1 MQTEHRFT
9 PSHGTWFVTPSPS
22 QMPHG
27 QYRPRTAHSPHGG
40 PQLRLIAFPY
50 AGGSASVYRGWPPRL
65 GGAVELLALQ
75 LPGRGARF
83 AEPPIADFSHLVRA
97 VADALQ
103 ARPQTLPTA
112 FFGHS
117 LGALLA
123 FEVACELAARGAP
136 QPQMLLLSGRAAPS
150 SGLPAVLRECL
161 TDADFIDE
169 LQRLQGTPR
178 EVLDAPDLLALLMPT
193 IRADFALLHSW
204 RARPAAVWDGPI
216 VALAG
221 RRDPHVPLAAVDAWA
236 EHAGGRFE
244 RLDYPGGHFFLH
256 EQEREVVRDVALRL
270 HDLCVMA

>member
-1 MQTEHRFT
+1 MYTAHRPA
-9 PSHGTWFVTPSPS
+9 PSHGPWFVPPAAN
-22 QMPHG
+22 
-27 QYRPRTAHSPHGG
+27 AHSPHDR
-40 PQLRLIAFPY
+40 PRLRLIAFPY
-50 AGGSASVYRGWPPRL
+50 AGGSATVFRGWPARL
-65 GGAVELLALQ
+65 GRDIQVLALQ

-83 AEPPIADFSHLVRA
+83 AEPPIADFACLVRS

-136 QPQMLLLSGRAAPS
+136 QPQLLLLSGRAAPA
-150 SGLPAVLRECL
+150 SGLPVVLRECRS
-161 TDADFIDE
+161 DADLVAE

-178 EVLDAPDLLALLMPT
+178 EVLDDPELLALLMPT
-193 IRADFALLHSW
+193 IRADFALLRSW

-216 VALAG
+216 VAMAG
-221 RRDPHVPLAAVDAWA
+221 RRDAHVPLVAVDAWS

-244 RLDYPGGHFFLH
+244 RLDYPGGHFFMH
-256 EQEREVVRDVALRL
+256 EQEREVVRDVALHL
-270 HDLCVMA
+270 HELGVAA

>member
-1 MQTEHRFT
+1 MHTACR
-9 PSHGTWFVTPSPS
+9 PASSHGTWLVPPAPTPCDP
-22 QMPHG
+22 QG
-27 QYRPRTAHSPHGG
+27 RPLNK
-40 PQLRLIAFPY
+40 PQNRPKWRLIAFPY
-50 AGGSASVYRGWPPRL
+50 AGGSATVYRNWPARL
-65 GGAVELLALQ
+65 GESIDLLALQ

-83 AEPPIADFSHLVRA
+83 AEAPISDFSHLVRA

-136 QPQMLLLSGRAAPS
+136 QPQMLLLSGRAAPAA
-150 SGLPAVLRECL
+150 GLPTVLRECR
-161 TDADFIDE
+161 TDADFIAE

-204 RARPAAVWDGPI
+204 RARPGAVWDGPI

-236 EHAGGRFE
+236 GHAGGRFE
-244 RLDYPGGHFFLH
+244 RLNYAGGHFFLH

-270 HDLCVMA
+270 HDLGVVA